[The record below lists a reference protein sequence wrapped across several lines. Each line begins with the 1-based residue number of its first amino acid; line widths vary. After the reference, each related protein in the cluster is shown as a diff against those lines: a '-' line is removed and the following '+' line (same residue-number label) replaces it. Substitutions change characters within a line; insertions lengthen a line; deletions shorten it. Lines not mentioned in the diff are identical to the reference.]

1 MSISANGTGSDRGWP
16 LSGNQARTRA
26 AERSSL
32 PGEPI
37 QPGESRANTGSTAEE
52 AVDRAASQ
60 SHGFGDGIG
69 PADDFIT
76 DPDLLQ
82 AIAESGAL
90 AEDFVLA
97 LLPSGQRIGIERN
110 SGEEVKVYA
119 RSRRRGDTG
128 GIYTGRYR
136 SFRFDCQ
143 ERRWV
148 DGKPPPG
155 ARQIRNFLRPFFE
168 IGRDA
173 DPARVGIQTIDLRP
187 TSGAERGEITD
198 QGEDPMGAK
207 APLPNLLPAPSPP
220 QSESGSSSGGPSPAR
235 KADPEMGPQSGT
247 LRGRLLLRAREWLCR
262 SRAGRR
268 WLGVPRPRPR
278 EIVILRDLGS

>member
-16 LSGNQARTRA
+16 LSGHQARTHA
-26 AERSSL
+26 AERSSP
-32 PGEPI
+32 PGKPI
-37 QPGESRANTGSTAEE
+37 RPGESRVISGSAAVE
-52 AVDRAASQ
+52 AVDRAASP
-60 SHGFGDGIG
+60 SHAFGDAIG
-69 PADDFIT
+69 PADDFPT
-76 DPDLLQ
+76 DPDLLH

-110 SGEEVKVYA
+110 FGEEVKVYA

-136 SFRFDCQ
+136 CFRFDCQ

-173 DPARVGIQTIDLRP
+173 NPAMGVVPATDFRAA
-187 TSGAERGEITD
+187 SAAETEFADRGD
-198 QGEDPMGAK
+198 DPMRGK
-207 APLPNLLPAPSPP
+207 LSLPNLLPAPSPP
-220 QSESGSSSGGPSPAR
+220 QNESRSSSGGPSPAR
-235 KADPEMGPQSGT
+235 KSDPEMGPQSGT
-247 LRGRLLLRAREWLCR
+247 LRGRLLLRARALLCR